1 MSEGVRWSWS
11 RWRAPLLILSLLTAP
26 LVAAA
31 CTENLD
37 GGAAC
42 PALCPEQS
50 EQFRDTTFEAVAL
63 DTSVSGYPVLGIA
76 SNLLLANRPDT
87 LVTRTI
93 MRFDVLTTSF
103 IQNGTG
109 ALDSI
114 TAVDSVFIKVPLDST
129 GRRGT
134 NPVTIE
140 AYDVDTIANDTMPAV
155 LRSLFRTDR
164 LIGSLSLTPASTGDT
179 IRIPISRTVMQ
190 AKISARARLRVG
202 LRMVGSAGQLR
213 LRGFTFGVSS
223 STLEYD
229 PSTDTTYRPITISAQ
244 TTIPGAPEDVNISYT
259 TYNLLDVG
267 SPAPGRNTLVVGGL
281 PTYRTYLR
289 FAVPRRI
296 TDSSTIVRAELLL
309 TQQRS
314 RFGNANDTVAVYPM
328 VPSATDDVTDVRRI
342 LDLAAEG
349 ILLRVDSTRFVPSD
363 SGQKAL
369 NVLALARSWR
379 TLPTSVPRALVLR
392 IGLEG
397 AQPAELRFFSSEA
410 VPAMRP
416 KLRITFLPKS
426 EFVLP

>member
-50 EQFRDTTFEAVAL
+50 EQFRDTTFEAVSL
-63 DTSVSGYPVLGIA
+63 DSSVSGYPVLGIA

-103 IQNGTG
+103 LQNGTG
-109 ALDSI
+109 ALDSV
-114 TAVDSVFIKVPLDST
+114 TAVDSVFLKVPLDTT
-129 GRRGT
+129 GRRGA

-164 LIGSLSLTPASTGDT
+164 LIGSLSITPASTGDT

-190 AKISARARLRVG
+190 AKIRARSRLRVG
-202 LRMVGSAGQLR
+202 LRMVGNAGQLR
-213 LRGFTFGVSS
+213 LRGFTLGLSA
-223 STLEYD
+223 STLQYD
-229 PSTDTTYRPITISAQ
+229 PSTDTTYRPITISPQ

-267 SPAPGRNTLVVGGL
+267 SSLPGRNTLVVGGL

-349 ILLRVDSTRFVPSD
+349 VLLRVDSTRFVPSD

-410 VPAMRP
+410 VPAVRP

>member
-50 EQFRDTTFEAVAL
+50 EQFRDTTFEAVSL
-63 DTSVSGYPVLGIA
+63 DSSVSGYPVLGIA

-103 IQNGTG
+103 LQNGTG
-109 ALDSI
+109 ALDSV
-114 TAVDSVFIKVPLDST
+114 TAVDSVFLKVPLDTT
-129 GRRGT
+129 GRRGA

-190 AKISARARLRVG
+190 AKIRARSRLRVG
-202 LRMVGSAGQLR
+202 LRMVGNAGQLR
-213 LRGFTFGVSS
+213 LRGFTLGLSA
-223 STLEYD
+223 STLQYD
-229 PSTDTTYRPITISAQ
+229 PSTDTTYRPITISPQ

-267 SPAPGRNTLVVGGL
+267 SSLPGRNTLVVGGL

-349 ILLRVDSTRFVPSD
+349 VLLRVDSTRFVPSD

-410 VPAMRP
+410 VPAVRP